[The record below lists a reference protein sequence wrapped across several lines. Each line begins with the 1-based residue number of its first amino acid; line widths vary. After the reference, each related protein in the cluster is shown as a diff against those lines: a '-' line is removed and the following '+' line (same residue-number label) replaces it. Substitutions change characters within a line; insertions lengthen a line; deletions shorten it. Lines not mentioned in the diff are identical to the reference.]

1 MPSHII
7 ANEFQYPSLIKHSAL
22 PIASVLIADF
32 LFTQRADAALST
44 TCSQSSSWE
53 RKTRSQEPSISTPR
67 ASHSLEPPSHSYI
80 LNFDFYFR
88 GAPTRFLPAG
98 QKIFFFH
105 LFSPIPSIV
114 YFYLSF
120 YFHSRLNV
128 LFYFTSTEVLLPA
141 AYGYGP
147 LLKQY

>member
-7 ANEFQYPSLIKHSAL
+7 ANEFQYPSLIKHSSL

-44 TCSQSSSWE
+44 TRSQSSSWE

-67 ASHSLEPPSHSYI
+67 ASHSLEPPSHSNI

-88 GAPTRFLPAG
+88 GASTRFLPAG
-98 QKIFFFH
+98 QKMIYIFFTYYLQF
-105 LFSPIPSIV
+105 LPSA
-114 YFYLSF
+114 
-120 YFHSRLNV
+120 
-128 LFYFTSTEVLLPA
+128 TSTSCFISIRV
-141 AYGYGP
+141 
-147 LLKQY
+147 